1 MDSTKNKFLFNQK
14 SENILIHEDE
24 EGNQFSVNKY
34 GLCTSIPSSGGG
46 GGGGEKTRGKN
57 AVKQYQKHSPRFF
70 IIHKDS
76 SGTELLRYDDISE
89 YMSEVEVDPMTAII
103 RDNIQGYPNVMGTTV
118 LRPLKSIIHS
128 YLFGIVKYHLTLI
141 RTVSNK
147 ELR

>member
-14 SENILIHEDE
+14 SDNILVHEDE

-34 GLCTSIPSSGGG
+34 GLCTSIPCVSG
-46 GGGGEKTRGKN
+46 ETTRVKN

-118 LRPLKSIIHS
+118 LRPLKSII
-128 YLFGIVKYHLTLI
+128 YFAKLK
-141 RTVSNK
+141 
-147 ELR
+147 